1 MRSFSVYCVPQ
12 TTLWYIHGDT
22 RFIKDSPLIE
32 ITIFN
37 YYIQSNPFIILDS
50 RIIFDVTIGHHRIIN
65 GLDFVIS

>member
-1 MRSFSVYCVPQ
+1 VSTACLRLHYGIYME
-12 TTLWYIHGDT
+12 T
-22 RFIKDSPLIE
+22 PLIE